1 MNDKLKFEK
10 PYNLIFNRNK
20 KLNKKE
26 KMAFQNFLLS
36 F

>member
-1 MNDKLKFEK
+1 MNDKLIFEK

-26 KMAFQNFLLS
+26 KMDL
-36 F
+36 

>member
-1 MNDKLKFEK
+1 MNDKLKFEN

-26 KMAFQNFLLS
+26 KMDL
-36 F
+36 